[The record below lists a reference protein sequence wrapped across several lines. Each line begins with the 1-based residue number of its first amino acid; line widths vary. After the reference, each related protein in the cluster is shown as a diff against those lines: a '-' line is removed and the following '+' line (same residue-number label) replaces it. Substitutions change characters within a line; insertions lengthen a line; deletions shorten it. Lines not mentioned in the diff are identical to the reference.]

1 MDLQKVETLKA
12 RALQAMQGAYAPYS
26 HFRVG
31 AAVLAVDGAIYT
43 GCNIENSAYSATC
56 CAERVAVFSAVAAG
70 ARKIAAVA
78 IVSDSQGATYPCGVC
93 RQVLSEFAADGEM
106 PVYCGGAGGQWLET
120 TLDQLLPHAFKA
132 ADMPGHEEKE

>member
-93 RQVLSEFAADGEM
+93 RQVLSEFAAQAEM
-106 PVYCGGAGGQWLET
+106 PVYCGSAGGQWLET